1 MTIWP
6 AYQHFE
12 ENTKGSIQVGKIADL
27 VILSD
32 NPLTIEPAKLITMKV
47 VETIKDG
54 KSIYQLGAATPTT
67 PAGNCAADTP
77 CGKGLGNAK
86 PFHPIDD

>member
-12 ENTKGSIQVGKIADL
+12 ENTKGSIEVGKVADL

-32 NPLTIEPAKLITMKV
+32 NPMTIDPRKVITIKV
-47 VETIKDG
+47 QETIKGG
-54 KSIYQLGAATPTT
+54 KSIYKLAPR
-67 PAGNCAADTP
+67 
-77 CGKGLGNAK
+77 
-86 PFHPIDD
+86 